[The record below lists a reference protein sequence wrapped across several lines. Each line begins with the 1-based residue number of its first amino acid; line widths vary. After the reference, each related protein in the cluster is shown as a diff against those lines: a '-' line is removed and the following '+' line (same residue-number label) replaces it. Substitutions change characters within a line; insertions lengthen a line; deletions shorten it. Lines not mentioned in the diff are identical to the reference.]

1 MSPEE
6 MPMEPASHAVGE
18 PPKSAAWTGRLQVA
32 IVLSLCA
39 MLLGVAGFAAYG
51 LSIRHRAIGEQ
62 AEQSAAGLAH
72 ILTAQLSTEL
82 DAVAATLE
90 QLAAYS
96 RRNGG
101 PSSAGEA
108 WIQLLAATHA
118 GLPAAGSLSVTDSSG
133 DVTFASPTDAMGDDY
148 ADSRMFAALSANP
161 MNDALVVDPP
171 ARSPVD
177 GRWVLPVARVN
188 RAPSGDIEGIVV
200 ATIAPSR
207 LADFY
212 RSADIGPGGV
222 LWVLSPAGEVL
233 LREPS
238 AGNITQEPWPNLPLD
253 AAKSASENSG
263 IVHAPIEAGGEPFLT
278 AYETSVKAPL
288 TVAVSRSESA
298 IFAAWWEEV
307 RATILGLAALA
318 LLLAAI
324 GLGLT
329 QALRSRA

>member
-1 MSPEE
+1 
-6 MPMEPASHAVGE
+6 MEPASHAVGE
-18 PPKSAAWTGRLQVA
+18 SPKSAAWTGKLQVA

-39 MLLGVAGFAAYG
+39 VLLGVAGFAAYG
-51 LSIRHRAIGEQ
+51 LSIRHRAISQE
-62 AEQSAAGLAH
+62 AEHDAAGLAH
-72 ILTAQLSTEL
+72 ILVAQLSTEL

-90 QLAAYS
+90 HLAAYS

-101 PSSAGEA
+101 PSTAGEA
-108 WIQLLAATHA
+108 WIQLLATANA
-118 GLPAAGSLSVTDSSG
+118 GLPAAGSLSVTDRSG
-133 DVTFASPTDAMGDDY
+133 GVTFASPTDGMGDDY
-148 ADSRMFAALSANP
+148 ADSQMFAALSANP
-161 MNDALVVDPP
+161 MSDALVADPP

-212 RSADIGPGGV
+212 RSADVGPDGV

-263 IVHAPIEAGGEPFLT
+263 IVHAPLETGGKPFLT
-278 AYETSVKAPL
+278 AYETSPKAPL
-288 TVAVSRSESA
+288 TVAVSRPESA
-298 IFAAWWEEV
+298 ILASWWDEI
-307 RATILGLAALA
+307 RATAIGLAALA
-318 LLLAAI
+318 LVLFAI
-324 GLGLT
+324 GFGLMR
-329 QALRSRA
+329 ALRPKA